1 MAKAPDSPT
10 PTISRML
17 PDGTLIE
24 AVYDAVKGS
33 TALAV
38 CNPAGVVSIESHL
51 DLASGERLA
60 PYAAG
65 NNLLASG
72 CVLLPS
78 DVGEFTDK
86 DSLLEDVRAFIHR
99 YVDLSPLYEEIA
111 AHYVLLSWVYDAFN
125 ELPYL
130 RFQGEYG
137 TGKTRALL
145 AIGAISYKPF
155 FASGASTVSPIFH
168 VLDAFGATLVLDEA
182 DLRFSDATADLTKIL
197 NNGNMKGLPVLR
209 TMTNRHRE
217 LNPQAFKVFGP
228 KIIAM
233 RERFADDALESRFL
247 TEATGTRTLRPDIAI
262 SLPDAMHVEALEL
275 RNRLLSWRFAARHT
289 VAIDPSR
296 AIDALS
302 PRGNQ
307 TAFPLLSLMDDE
319 RLRERVAG
327 DLVAREARVA
337 TKRAAAPEATM
348 VRVLVELCRSLP
360 TTYLP
365 VSAVAAA
372 YNGEVE
378 GRGERPLSVKSIGW
392 MLRGKLGLEST
403 KTRGV
408 YVIPQSER
416 TKIDALAARYGFQ
429 SPEPRILP
437 DVEALGFL
445 ARSAKKYARGA

>member
-1 MAKAPDSPT
+1 MVKAPEHAT
-10 PTISRML
+10 PTISRIL

-24 AVYDAVKGS
+24 ALYDAVEGR

-38 CNPAGVVSIESHL
+38 CNPAGAVSIESHL
-51 DLASGERLA
+51 DLPTSERLV

-86 DSLLEDVRAFIHR
+86 DGLLKEVRAFIHR

-111 AHYVLLSWVYDAFN
+111 AHYVLLSWVHDAFN

-145 AIGAISYKPF
+145 AIGSISYKAF

-168 VLDAFGATLVLDEA
+168 VLDAFGATLMLDEA

-217 LNPQAFKVFGP
+217 LNPKAFKVFGP

-233 RERFADDALESRFL
+233 RERFADEALESRFL
-247 TEATGTRTLRPDIAI
+247 TEATGTRALRPDIAI
-262 SLPDAMHVEALEL
+262 SLPDAMHVEALLL
-275 RNRLLSWRFAARHT
+275 RNRLLAWRFAARREVT
-289 VAIDPSR
+289 IDPSR

-307 TAFPLLSLMDDE
+307 TALPLLSLMDDE
-319 RLRERVAG
+319 RLCERVAG
-327 DLVAREARVA
+327 DLVAGEARVA

-348 VRVLVELCRSLP
+348 VLVLTELSRSLP
-360 TTYLP
+360 TPYLP
-365 VSAVAAA
+365 LSAVASA
-372 YNGEVE
+372 YNREAE
-378 GRGERPLSVKSIGW
+378 GRGGRPLSIKGVGW
-392 MLRGKLGLEST
+392 LLRGKLGLETT

-416 TKIDALAARYGFQ
+416 PKIEALAARHKPH
-429 SPEPRILP
+429 SAEPRILP
-437 DVEALGFL
+437 EVEASGFL
-445 ARSAKKYARGA
+445 ARSAKKYARDA